1 MKSAVRRRSS
11 RCSTCCTTTTSR
23 ARRNDSLDLLGRE
36 RFLAGEAN
44 SAARAAGIATN
55 PRDEKSTAPQPVPD
69 PNDFV
74 RPKDRLRASGYRA
87 GRWAGRAAVNDTTT
101 EEECEEILRQ
111 IDDGS
116 FEAAGPFSGDG
127 WTPEKAYEDA
137 GVPLRPEDDPAD
149 AFPELAV
156 WEQGFRSGYTYQA
169 EIDAESAHD
178 GPNVL
183 RKQTHP
189 AEEK

>member
-1 MKSAVRRRSS
+1 
-11 RCSTCCTTTTSR
+11 
-23 ARRNDSLDLLGRE
+23 LLGLLGRE
-36 RFLAGEAN
+36 RFIAGEAD
-44 SAARAAGIATN
+44 SAAGAAGIATDR
-55 PRDEKSTAPQPVPD
+55 RDEKSTAPQPVPD
-69 PNDFV
+69 PDDLV
-74 RPKDRLRASGYRA
+74 RPEDRLRASGYRA

-101 EEECEEILRQ
+101 EEEWEEILRQ
-111 IDDGS
+111 VDEGS
-116 FEAAGPFSGDG
+116 FEAAGPFSGVG
-127 WTPEKAYEDA
+127 GTLKKEYEDA

-156 WEQGFRSGYTYQA
+156 WERGFRSGYTYQV

-183 RKQTHP
+183 REQTQP

>member
-1 MKSAVRRRSS
+1 
-11 RCSTCCTTTTSR
+11 
-23 ARRNDSLDLLGRE
+23 LLGWE
-36 RFLAGEAN
+36 RLLAGEAD
-44 SAARAAGIATN
+44 SAAGAAGIASD
-55 PRDEKSTAPQPVPD
+55 PRDEKRTAPQPVPD
-69 PNDFV
+69 PDDFV
-74 RPKDRLRASGYRA
+74 WPEDRLRASGYRA
-87 GRWAGRAAVNDTTT
+87 GRWAGRAAVSDTTT
-101 EEECEEILRQ
+101 EEECEEILRR
-111 IDDGS
+111 IEDGS

-137 GVPLRPEDDPAD
+137 GVPLRPEDEPAD

-156 WEQGFRSGYTYQA
+156 WEQGFRFGYTYQV

-183 RKQTHP
+183 REQTQP

>member
-1 MKSAVRRRSS
+1 MA
-11 RCSTCCTTTTSR
+11 
-23 ARRNDSLDLLGRE
+23 D
-36 RFLAGEAN
+36 
-44 SAARAAGIATN
+44 SAAGAAGIAAD
-55 PRDEKSTAPQPVPD
+55 PRDEKSAAPQPVPD
-69 PNDFV
+69 PDDFV
-74 RPKDRLRASGYRA
+74 RPEDRLRASGCRA
-87 GRWAGRAAVNDTTT
+87 GRWAGRAAVNDATT

-111 IDDGS
+111 VDEGS

-127 WTPEKAYEDA
+127 WTPEKAYVDA
-137 GVPLRPEDDPAD
+137 GVPLWPEDDPAA

-156 WEQGFRSGYTYQA
+156 WERGFRSGYTYQA

-183 RKQTHP
+183 REQTQP